1 MFFANG
7 LCMRRLTLD
16 FFRWALGPTD
26 RNEMKRLSICSLAMT
41 AILSIAADAAS
52 AADPKITVFYGEVQG
67 DGESVFRVRD
77 RLIKVAR

>member
-1 MFFANG
+1 
-7 LCMRRLTLD
+7 
-16 FFRWALGPTD
+16 
-26 RNEMKRLSICSLAMT
+26 MKRLSICSLAMT

-52 AADPKITVFYGEVQG
+52 AADPKITVFYGEVRG